1 MQDLY
6 LMQRWRVRGDFY
18 FFQGLHIF
26 LRGDSL
32 IKNQH
37 VQHRQPKSTMF
48 LVCCSEPEPNCSPTE
63 LHLSWWAPPPCWG
76 AFGKDAVT
84 SSITRLVKKSKLSSI
99 YFHPEAT
106 VSTFCSW
113 ALLRPSNRPYTDWER
128 SSNTEQSGLHA
139 MQNGALCLLPRKQ
152 IAICIVLY
160 LS

>member
-1 MQDLY
+1 MQNLY

-26 LRGDSL
+26 QRGDSL

-99 YFHPEAT
+99 YFHPESA

-113 ALLRPSNRPYTDWER
+113 ALLSCWGPQTGLTLTGKDPATLNSLDFMQCKMVLLASCPGNRL
-128 SSNTEQSGLHA
+128 QFA
-139 MQNGALCLLPRKQ
+139 
-152 IAICIVLY
+152 
-160 LS
+160 